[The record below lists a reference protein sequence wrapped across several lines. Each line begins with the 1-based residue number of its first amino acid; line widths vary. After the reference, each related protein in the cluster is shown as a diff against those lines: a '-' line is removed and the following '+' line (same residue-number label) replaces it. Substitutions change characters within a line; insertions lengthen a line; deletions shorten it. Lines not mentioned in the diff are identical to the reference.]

1 MRYVL
6 ILFLLIFPPTV
17 LEAQQPITL
26 KDSLISLKTDIY
38 HYKNTGDYGKAVI
51 TLEKGIKLA
60 NSTNNIEAIVDF
72 YNLYARL
79 NIQFTRPVNPE
90 IYLNEAREVLSMY
103 KYPNGQAIA
112 AAIEAYLQASEGN
125 DFLAEQ
131 QIKKALGA
139 ADHNNTDVT
148 SVMELYIGMTYYTL
162 KQHDKAKKVLQKMI
176 PPVNTYEDKYL
187 LAIYQLL
194 LANIYFDQGNYESAQ
209 ILLDNALRISA
220 RYGFPR
226 ILLDTNRLK
235 YEIAL
240 HKQEYRMALLYYKK
254 ADSIQLKYFNP
265 KALQQQN
272 EAASASESEFLNNVI
287 ARMSQD
293 EIKQQ
298 QKVNISKL
306 TSVLSSALLIIIS
319 LLTISLY
326 RNNQI
331 KFKTNDLLV
340 KKNRELQ
347 VAKEEA
353 EKAMRA
359 KGEFLSTV
367 SHELRTPL
375 YAVTGL
381 THLLL
386 EENPKQSQKEHLK
399 SLKFSGEYLLD
410 FINDIL
416 QINKI
421 DANKLMAEKL
431 VFELPKALQD
441 VANSLRQTASENKN
455 TIVLDLDSQIPNKL
469 VGDPLK
475 LSQILINLVGNAL
488 KFTEHGKVIVHT
500 SLVHLDHQKC
510 TVHFEVNDE
519 GIGISEEMQ
528 KNIFESFAQ
537 GSIQIN
543 RKYGGTGL
551 GLTIVKSL
559 LSLFNSEIHLKSEV
573 GMGSSFYFDLDFDIP
588 DPSALQEEQEEELEE
603 ASLNGL
609 HLLVVED
616 NKINQV
622 ITKKMLGKKGIS
634 CHVADNGY
642 EAIKLAKENPYDLIL
657 MDIHMPGISGL
668 KTTEE
673 IRKFNSNIPIIAL
686 TALSLDDST
695 DDFFASGCNNIITK
709 PFKPDLFYQTI
720 GNSILK
726 AKSEHI

>member
-6 ILFLLIFPPTV
+6 FILLLIIPPTA
-17 LEAQQPITL
+17 LEAQGSITL
-26 KDSLISLKTDIY
+26 KDSLISLKTSIH
-38 HYKNTGDYGKAVI
+38 HYKNTGDYGKAVLG
-51 TLEKGIKLA
+51 LEKGIKLA
-60 NSTNNIEAIVDF
+60 NSTNNIEAIIDF

-90 IYLNEAREVLSMY
+90 IYLNEAREVLRMY
-103 KYPNGQAIA
+103 KYPNGEAISS
-112 AAIEAYLQASEGN
+112 AIEAYLQASAGN
-125 DFLAEQ
+125 EFQALQ
-131 QIKKALGA
+131 QVRKALGA

-148 SVMELYIGMTYYTL
+148 SVMELYIGMTYHKL
-162 KQHDKAKKVLQKMI
+162 KQYDKAKRVLQRMI
-176 PPVNTYEDKYL
+176 PPINTYEEKYL
-187 LAIYQLL
+187 LAMYQLV
-194 LANIYFDQGNYESAQ
+194 LATIYFEEANYESAQ
-209 ILLDNALRISA
+209 ILLDNVLRISA

-235 YEIAL
+235 YEIAQ
-240 HKQEYRMALLYYKK
+240 HEQDYRKALLYYKK
-254 ADSIQLKYFNP
+254 ADSIELKYFN
-265 KALQQQN
+265 ATTLQQQN
-272 EAASASESEFLNNVI
+272 EVASASESEFLNNVI

-293 EIKQQ
+293 EIRQQ

-386 EENPKQSQKEHLK
+386 EENPKESQKEHLK

-421 DANKLMAEKL
+421 DANKLLAEKL
-431 VFELPKALQD
+431 VFDLPKVLND
-441 VANSLRQTASENKN
+441 VANSLRQTANENKN
-455 TIVLDLDSQIPNKL
+455 TIVLNLDDQIPSKL
-469 VGDPLK
+469 VGDSLK

-488 KFTEHGKVIVHT
+488 KFTENGKVIMQT
-500 SLVHLDHQKC
+500 ELLELDHQTCK
-510 TVHFEVNDE
+510 VHFEVNDE

-528 KNIFESFAQ
+528 QNIFESFSQ

-573 GMGSSFYFDLDFDIP
+573 GQGSSFYFDLIFDIP
-588 DPSALQEEQEEELEE
+588 DPSTLEEEKTEELEE

-642 EAIKLAKENPYDLIL
+642 EAIRLAKENTYDLIL

-673 IRKFNSNIPIIAL
+673 IRKFNSTIPIIAL

-726 AKSEHI
+726 AKTEHI

>member
-6 ILFLLIFPPTV
+6 FILLLIIPPTA
-17 LEAQQPITL
+17 LEAQGSITL
-26 KDSLISLKTDIY
+26 KDSLISLKTSIH
-38 HYKNTGDYGKAVI
+38 HYKNTGDYGKAVLG
-51 TLEKGIKLA
+51 LEKGIKLA
-60 NSTNNIEAIVDF
+60 NSTNNIEAIIDF

-90 IYLNEAREVLSMY
+90 IYLNEAREVLRMY
-103 KYPNGQAIA
+103 KYPNGEAISS
-112 AAIEAYLQASEGN
+112 AIEAYLQASAGN
-125 DFLAEQ
+125 EFQALQ
-131 QIKKALGA
+131 QVRKALGA

-148 SVMELYIGMTYYTL
+148 SVMELYIGMTYHKL
-162 KQHDKAKKVLQKMI
+162 KQYDKAKRVLQRMI
-176 PPVNTYEDKYL
+176 PPINTYEEKYL
-187 LAIYQLL
+187 LAMYQLV
-194 LANIYFDQGNYESAQ
+194 LATIYFEEANYESAQ
-209 ILLDNALRISA
+209 ILLDNVLRISA

-235 YEIAL
+235 YEIAQ
-240 HKQEYRMALLYYKK
+240 HEQDYRKALLYYKK
-254 ADSIQLKYFNP
+254 ADSIELKYFN
-265 KALQQQN
+265 ATTLQQQN
-272 EAASASESEFLNNVI
+272 EVASASESEFLNNVI

-293 EIKQQ
+293 EIRQQ

-386 EENPKQSQKEHLK
+386 EENPKESQKEHLK

-421 DANKLMAEKL
+421 DANKLLAEKL
-431 VFELPKALQD
+431 VFDLPKVLND
-441 VANSLRQTASENKN
+441 VANSLRQTANENKN
-455 TIVLDLDSQIPNKL
+455 TIVLNLDDQIPSKL
-469 VGDPLK
+469 VGDSLK

-488 KFTEHGKVIVHT
+488 KFTENGKVIMQT
-500 SLVHLDHQKC
+500 ELLELDHQTCK
-510 TVHFEVNDE
+510 VHFEVNDE

-528 KNIFESFAQ
+528 QNIFESFSQ

-573 GMGSSFYFDLDFDIP
+573 GQGSSFYFDLIFDIP
-588 DPSALQEEQEEELEE
+588 DPSTLEEEKTEELEE

-642 EAIKLAKENPYDLIL
+642 EAIRLAKENTYDLIL

-673 IRKFNSNIPIIAL
+673 IRKFNSTIPIIAL

-695 DDFFASGCNNIITK
+695 DDFFASGCTNIITK

-726 AKSEHI
+726 AKTEHI

>member
-1 MRYVL
+1 MRYVAL
-6 ILFLLIFPPTV
+6 IVLFFLLPIS
-17 LEAQQPITL
+17 LEAQQAITL
-26 KDSLISLKTDIY
+26 NDSLNSIRKEV
-38 HYKNTGDYGKAVI
+38 HHFKNSGEYGKAI
-51 TLEKGIKLA
+51 LALEKGIKLA
-60 NSTNNIEAIVDF
+60 NSTNNIEAIIDF

-103 KYPNGQAIA
+103 EYPNGQAISSV
-112 AAIEAYLQASEGN
+112 IEAYLQAGEGN
-125 DFLAEQ
+125 AARAKQL
-131 QIKKALGA
+131 IRRALGA
-139 ADHNNTDVT
+139 ADHNNSDVM
-148 SVMELYIGMTYYTL
+148 SVLQFYVGMTYFQLEDY
-162 KQHDKAKKVLQKMI
+162 DNAKKVLQKMI
-176 PPVNTYEDKYL
+176 PPTNTYEEKYL
-187 LAIYQLL
+187 LANYQLL
-194 LANIYFDQGNYESAQ
+194 LANIYFNEGNFESAQ
-209 ILLDNALRISA
+209 ILLDNTLRISA

-235 YEIAL
+235 YKIA
-240 HKQEYRMALLYYKK
+240 QENKDYRMALLYYKK
-254 ADSIQLKYFNP
+254 ADSIHLKYFNS
-265 KALQQQN
+265 KILRQQN

-293 EIKQQ
+293 EIEQQ

-347 VAKEEA
+347 LAKEAA

-386 EENPKQSQKEHLK
+386 EENPKESQKEHLK

-431 VFELPKALQD
+431 VFELPKALED
-441 VANSLRQTASENKN
+441 VASSLRQTANENHN
-455 TIVLDLDSQIPNKL
+455 TIVLDLDPQIPDKL
-469 VGDPLK
+469 IGDSLK
-475 LSQILINLVGNAL
+475 LSQIMINLVGNAL
-488 KFTEHGKVIVHT
+488 KFTENGKVIVLT
-500 SLVHLDHQKC
+500 RLMHLDKEKC

-528 KNIFESFAQ
+528 NNIFESFSQ

-559 LSLFNSEIHLKSEV
+559 LSLFNSEIQVKSEI
-573 GMGSSFYFDLDFDIP
+573 GMGSSFYFNLDFTIP
-588 DPSALQEEQEEELEE
+588 DPSELQVEQVEELEV

-634 CHVADNGY
+634 CDVADNGY
-642 EAIKLAKENPYDLIL
+642 EAIKLAKENAYDLIL

-673 IRKFNSNIPIIAL
+673 IRKFNSSIPIIAL

-720 GNSILK
+720 GNSIVK
-726 AKSEHI
+726 AKSEQL

>member
-1 MRYVL
+1 MRYIL
-6 ILFLLIFPPTV
+6 ILFLLIFSPTT
-17 LEAQQPITL
+17 LGAQQPITL
-26 KDSLISLKTDIY
+26 KDSLISLKKDIH
-38 HYKNTGDYGKAVI
+38 HYKNTGEYGNAVLS
-51 TLEKGIKLA
+51 LEKGIKLA
-60 NSTNNIEAIVDF
+60 NSTNNIEAIIDF

-90 IYLNEAREVLSMY
+90 IYLNEVREVLSMY
-103 KYPNGQAIA
+103 QYPDGEAIC

-125 DFLAEQ
+125 EFLADQ
-131 QIKKALGA
+131 NIKKALGA
-139 ADHNNTDVT
+139 ADHNNSDVT
-148 SVMELYIGMTYYTL
+148 SVMQLYIAMAYFKL
-162 KQHDKAKKVLQKMI
+162 KQYDKAKRVLQKMI
-176 PPVNTYEDKYL
+176 PPINSYEDKYL
-187 LAIYQLL
+187 LAIYQLV

-235 YEIAL
+235 YKIAQNN
-240 HKQEYRMALLYYKK
+240 KDYRMALLYYKK
-254 ADSIQLKYFNP
+254 ADSIQLKYFNTE
-265 KALQQQN
+265 AIQQQN
-272 EAASASESEFLNNVI
+272 EVASASESEFLNNVI

-347 VAKEEA
+347 IAKEEA

-386 EENPKQSQKEHLK
+386 EENPKESQKEHLK

-421 DANKLMAEKL
+421 DANKLLAEKL
-431 VFELPKALQD
+431 VFEFPKALKD
-441 VANSLRQTASENKN
+441 VADSLRQTASENHN
-455 TIVLDLDSQIPNKL
+455 TIVLDLDPQIPNKL
-469 VGDPLK
+469 LGDPLK

-488 KFTEHGKVIVHT
+488 KFTENGKVVVLT
-500 SLVHLDHQKC
+500 RLAHLDEHKC
-510 TVHFEVNDE
+510 SVHFEINDD
-519 GIGISEEMQ
+519 GIGISEDMQ

-573 GMGSSFYFDLDFDIP
+573 GAGSSFYFDLDFDIP
-588 DPSALQEEQEEELEE
+588 DPSTLREEQEEVLEE
-603 ASLNGL
+603 ATLNGL

-622 ITKKMLGKKGIS
+622 ITKKMLAKKGIS

-642 EAIKLAKENPYDLIL
+642 QAIKLAKENNYDLIL

-673 IRKFNSNIPIIAL
+673 IRKFNSHIPIIAL

-709 PFKPDLFYQTI
+709 PFKPDIFYQTI